1 MEPAAAMP
9 GTQKPEGVGES
20 VSAAVTRGGGRTL
33 SAARDRRAATALV
46 V

>member
-1 MEPAAAMP
+1 MP
-9 GTQKPEGVGES
+9 GTEKPEEVGES

-33 SAARDRRAATALV
+33 SAARDRDRRAATALV